1 MQIIENQIILPF
13 SQMRKV
19 AHKTWTE
26 ENAKPGFEQKSEQKS
41 EAVNDHDSLS
51 K

>member
-26 ENAKPGFEQKSEQKS
+26 ENAKPGFEQKP